1 MSKVIYVFKT
11 KFAKGN
17 FDIQMYELPVENETA
32 KTYFV
37 DNPYTYRSRILKKDI
52 GIVIENSFGNMQV
65 YLEDNDF
72 SKARTIFAAYN
83 MDKLENA
90 KRKVDMFREINASL
104 THTDVL
110 ESKINEL
117 SEIEKD
123 KIYRMVWAE
132 RVTEDILSHAEDIG
146 VEISKKDA
154 EILAESYA
162 CDGEYDC
169 NLSYWNNIE
178 NLMEDYI
185 KPEEDITE

>member
-1 MSKVIYVFKT
+1 MKDDLAILIPCYNEGITIRKVVEDCLRDTKDIDGKVNVYVYDNNSTDNTVEEAK
-11 KFAKGN
+11 AGGAIVRYEYQQGKGN
-17 FDIQMYELPVENETA
+17 
-32 KTYFV
+32 
-37 DNPYTYRSRILKKDI
+37 
-52 GIVIENSFGNMQV
+52 VI
-65 YLEDNDF
+65 
-72 SKARTIFAAYN
+72 R
-83 MDKLENA
+83 
-90 KRKVDMFREINASL
+90 RMFREINASL

-146 VEISKKDA
+146 VEISKEDA

>member
-72 SKARTIFAAYN
+72 SKARTIFAATTWTN
-83 MDKLENA
+83 WRMPK
-90 KRKVDMFREINASL
+90 
-104 THTDVL
+104 
-110 ESKINEL
+110 
-117 SEIEKD
+117 EK
-123 KIYRMVWAE
+123 
-132 RVTEDILSHAEDIG
+132 
-146 VEISKKDA
+146 
-154 EILAESYA
+154 
-162 CDGEYDC
+162 
-169 NLSYWNNIE
+169 
-178 NLMEDYI
+178 
-185 KPEEDITE
+185 